1 MGIYAEW
8 IYPWI
13 LDVTDPSKLDEQ
25 RGLLLKS
32 VTGDVLEIGMGTGSS
47 LPHYP
52 DRIRKVTVIEPSTGM
67 HRRALRRAAAAG
79 RTLEIHQLEG
89 ERLPFHDR
97 SFDSVVTLL
106 VLCTVSDIDAVL
118 GELYRVLR
126 PGGRCFFLEHV
137 VSSKPRIRWWQQRL
151 NRLQRI
157 ATCGCELIR
166 DTEKNLRNSSFE
178 IESLEHATLPGV
190 ASLYPLI
197 RGVAAKPG

>member
-13 LDVTDPSKLDEQ
+13 LDVTDPSKLDQQ
-25 RGLLLKS
+25 RARLLRS

-52 DRIRKVTVIEPSTGM
+52 DPIRKVTVVEPAPGM
-67 HRRALRRAAAAG
+67 HRHALRRATASG

-89 ERLPFHDR
+89 ERLPFDDG

-106 VLCTVSDIDAVL
+106 VLCTVSDIDAVV
-118 GELYRVLR
+118 GELFRVLR

-137 VSSKPRIRWWQQRL
+137 LSESPRVRWWQRRM
-151 NRLQRI
+151 NRLHRMV
-157 ATCGCELIR
+157 TCGCELTR
-166 DTEKNLRNSSFE
+166 DTEKTLRGSDFR
-178 IESLEHATLPGV
+178 IESLEHATLPPI
-190 ASLYPLI
+190 AFLYPLI
-197 RGVAAKPG
+197 RGIGVKPG